1 MTQKLVIGL
10 EMSSNRIGLI
20 IPSSNTTMEFEF
32 WRLVPPGITV
42 HTGRVSLVNVDVESL
57 ERMAE
62 EVVKEVEKLST
73 AEVGVVVY
81 GCTSGSLLKG
91 LGWERDLRE
100 KIERVAG
107 VKAVT
112 TAGAVVDALRA
123 LGVKRVAVATPY
135 IEEINVRERM
145 FLESSGF
152 TVARIKGLGI
162 VKNADIGKQPPEVAY
177 RLALEVVRGIDV
189 DAVFISC
196 TNFRTLEIIDPLESR
211 LGIPVVSSNTASA
224 WAALRALGVKERV
237 NIGGKL
243 LRELL

>member
-1 MTQKLVIGL
+1 MP
-10 EMSSNRIGLI
+10 SSRIGLI
-20 IPSSNTTMEFEF
+20 VPSSNTTMEFEF
-32 WRLVPPGITV
+32 WRLVPPGVTV
-42 HTGRVSLVNVDVESL
+42 HAGRVSLVNVDVESL

-73 AEVGVVVY
+73 ADVNVIVY

-91 LGWERDLRE
+91 LEWERGLRE
-100 KIERVAG
+100 RIERVAG

-112 TAGAVVDALRA
+112 TAGAVVDALRT
-123 LGVKRVAVATPY
+123 LGVRRIAVATPY
-135 IEEINVRERM
+135 IEEINVREKM

-152 TVARIKGLGI
+152 TVARIRGLGI
-162 VKNADIGKQPPEVAY
+162 VRNVDIGRQPPEVAY
-177 RLALEVVRGIDV
+177 RLALKVAEGVDV

-196 TNFRTLEIIDPLESR
+196 TNFRTLEIVDPLESR
-211 LGIPVVSSNTASA
+211 LGIPVISSNTASA
-224 WAALRALGVKERV
+224 WAALRALGIKEKV